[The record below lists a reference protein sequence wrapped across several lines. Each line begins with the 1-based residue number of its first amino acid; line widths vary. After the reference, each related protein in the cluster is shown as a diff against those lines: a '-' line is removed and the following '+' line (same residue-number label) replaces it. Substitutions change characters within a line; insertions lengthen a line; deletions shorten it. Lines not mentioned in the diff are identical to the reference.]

1 MLVSPLTATRDAT
14 PASHRLAARIVRR
27 RRYGHAGNVPA
38 GVVRPVSVRGPRGT
52 MWHRTARSSRCK
64 VFNGM

>member
-27 RRYGHAGNVPA
+27 RRDGHAGNVPA
-38 GVVRPVSVRGPRGT
+38 GVVRPLSVRCVRRA

-64 VFNGM
+64 VFNAM